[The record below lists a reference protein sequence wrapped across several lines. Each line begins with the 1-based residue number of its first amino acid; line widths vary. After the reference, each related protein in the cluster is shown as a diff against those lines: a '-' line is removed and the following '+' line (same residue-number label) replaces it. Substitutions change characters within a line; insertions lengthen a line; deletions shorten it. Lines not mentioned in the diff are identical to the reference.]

1 MATLC
6 QDINVGLG
14 GDIFGGGIRLGSD
27 IFVGSVLSWL
37 NLLSRKQP
45 FVSVVLTAAF
55 VFGVF
60 DGSGIF
66 SGSGL
71 FGSSSV
77 VCSSIFCDS
86 GVFGTRRCRIERIAI
101 EGVAVALN
109 ASMSH
114 RRHCC

>member
-14 GDIFGGGIRLGSD
+14 GDIFGGG

-45 FVSVVLTAAF
+45 FVSVVLTAAEF